1 MAKILM
7 SCNCGTQE
15 DFDRIFDRTGFLH
28 KAHKINNAQVYWN
41 SECNKLILVAPR
53 EWCDY
58 LTDKRQDIPE

>member
-15 DFDRIFDRTGFLH
+15 DFDRTEYLH
-28 KAHKINNAQVYWN
+28 KAHKITNSQVYWN
-41 SECNKLILVAPR
+41 RLILVAPR

>member
-1 MAKILM
+1 MKSL
-7 SCNCGTQE
+7 
-15 DFDRIFDRTGFLH
+15 IFITL
-28 KAHKINNAQVYWN
+28 WN

>member
-1 MAKILM
+1 MAKMLM

-15 DFDRIFDRTGFLH
+15 DFDRTGYLH